1 MNAISLF
8 SGMGGD
14 TLGITDAGFKV
25 VAYNENNKAACESHE
40 ANWPESVCIVGDEN
54 TKNTKNIR
62 EIPDS
67 KFQPYKGVVN
77 LVFAGFP
84 CQGFSQ
90 AGQKLPE
97 DPRNTL
103 FREFVR
109 VVKIVEP
116 DYILGENVKGILT
129 RQTSEKELFKDI
141 ITEEFNKLGYDMCCD
156 KVDCVKYGVPQL
168 RERVLF
174 LGIKKALK
182 RKISIYKP
190 NPPENEIPNLRRIVT
205 FNMKGALKIPDN
217 VDITKIIGE
226 NWTEKV
232 LQNLENTEDTNDPH
246 PYLVSKVITGVTVGT
261 EQPWM
266 YKGKKYESL
275 IKFGKRDPVGI
286 EIIDLDKPSKTIIST
301 YDHQPRLFVCM
312 RNANGFYLRMLTVDE
327 VKQIQGFPE
336 DYLVRGNVKEQYVQV
351 GNAVPPPVIRQ
362 VLEKV
367 LTK

>member
-14 TLGITDAGFKV
+14 TLGMTNAGFKV

-40 ANWPESVCIVGDEN
+40 ANWAESVCIVGV
-54 TKNTKNIR
+54 KNNKNIR

-67 KFQPYKGVVN
+67 EFQAYKGKVN

-109 VVKIVEP
+109 VVKNVEP
-116 DYILGENVKGILT
+116 DYVLGENVKGILT
-129 RQTSEKELFKDI
+129 RETSEKELFKDVI
-141 ITEEFNKLGYDMCCD
+141 MREFHNLGYDMCCD
-156 KVDCVKYGVPQL
+156 KVECVKYGVPQL

-174 LGIKKALK
+174 LGIKRVLK
-182 RKISIYKP
+182 RQVSIYKP
-190 NPPENEIPNLRRIVT
+190 EPPENEMPNLRGIVQ
-205 FNMKGALKIPDN
+205 FGMKGALKVPDN
-217 VDITKIIGE
+217 VDIKKIIGE
-226 NWTEKV
+226 TWSEKV

-246 PYLVSKVITGVTVGT
+246 PYLVSKVINGVTVGT
-261 EQPWM
+261 EQPWT
-266 YKGKKYESL
+266 YKGKRYENL

-286 EIIDLDKPSKTIIST
+286 EIIDLDKPCKTIIST
-301 YDHQPRLFVCM
+301 YDHQPRLFVCV

-336 DYLVRGNVKEQYVQV
+336 DYAVRGSVKEQYVQV
-351 GNAVPPPVIRQ
+351 GNAVPPPVIKQ

-367 LTK
+367 LEV